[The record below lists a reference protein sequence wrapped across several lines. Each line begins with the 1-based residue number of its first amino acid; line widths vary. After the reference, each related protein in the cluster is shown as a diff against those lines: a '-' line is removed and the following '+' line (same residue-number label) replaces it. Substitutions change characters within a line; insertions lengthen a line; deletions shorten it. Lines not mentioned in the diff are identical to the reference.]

1 MVHTQRVVYPHTH
14 TIAEAGAQRI
24 LLAILDGLNGRP
36 EAEWFDL
43 ALTGGSDTLKALQYM
58 ADNPL
63 ADAIDWS
70 RVRIWWADERFVAA
84 DDDDRNAFEAR
95 RLLLDHLVSAGMLPE
110 ANIHEMGSDT
120 RSPAAVAA
128 ADDAAD
134 KALLDEA
141 ARAYE
146 RELVEAL
153 GPEPAMDLL
162 VLGMGPDGHY
172 ASLFPGHPQIGER
185 ERLVVGVDHS
195 PKLPP
200 LRLSMTAPLMARS
213 RRTWVLTAGSG
224 KAEALARALA
234 EPNNPA
240 TPASFATGTEECIWF
255 TEPSAAAGVPETG
268 TAH

>member
-1 MVHTQRVVYPHTH
+1 MPELPDYCVRCGHPVIKDLFGVLIHS
-14 TIAEAGAQRI
+14 
-24 LLAILDGLNGRP
+24 DG
-36 EAEWFDL
+36 E
-43 ALTGGSDTLKALQYM
+43 
-58 ADNPL
+58 
-63 ADAIDWS
+63 
-70 RVRIWWADERFVAA
+70 
-84 DDDDRNAFEAR
+84 
-95 RLLLDHLVSAGMLPE
+95 
-110 ANIHEMGSDT
+110 
-120 RSPAAVAA
+120 
-128 ADDAAD
+128 
-134 KALLDEA
+134 
-141 ARAYE
+141 
-146 RELVEAL
+146 
-153 GPEPAMDLL
+153 
-162 VLGMGPDGHY
+162 
-172 ASLFPGHPQIGER
+172 PGHPQIGER